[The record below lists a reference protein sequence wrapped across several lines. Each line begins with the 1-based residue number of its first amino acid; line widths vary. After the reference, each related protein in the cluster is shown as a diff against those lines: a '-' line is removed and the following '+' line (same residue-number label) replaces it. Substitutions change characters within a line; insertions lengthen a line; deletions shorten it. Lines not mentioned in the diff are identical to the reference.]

1 MLQCMIIE
9 DEPLARRLLEQ
20 YIDKTPTLHLSHS
33 FNNPLAALDV
43 LRTDPPQILFLDVQM
58 PEITGITLLKI
69 LQNKPQ
75 IILTTAFSE
84 YALESYEFDVTD
96 YLLKPITYERF
107 LKAAD
112 KATERHDQIQSLK
125 TIPEDNPQSKAEW
138 NDQFIFVKDGT
149 VMLKVMLKDIMYI
162 EGLKDYVKFHLPDKK
177 ITTLQRMKN
186 LEELL
191 SPDYFIRV
199 HNSYIV
205 SISWIESIQRDKIQ
219 IKGNVIPISD
229 SYRKS
234 FMNHIDNLNRGI

>member
-1 MLQCMIIE
+1 M
-9 DEPLARRLLEQ
+9 
-20 YIDKTPTLHLSHS
+20 
-33 FNNPLAALDV
+33 
-43 LRTDPPQILFLDVQM
+43 
-58 PEITGITLLKI
+58 
-69 LQNKPQ
+69 
-75 IILTTAFSE
+75 
-84 YALESYEFDVTD
+84 
-96 YLLKPITYERF
+96 
-107 LKAAD
+107 
-112 KATERHDQIQSLK
+112 
-125 TIPEDNPQSKAEW
+125 PQSKAEW

-162 EGLKDYVKFHLPDKK
+162 EGLKDYVKFHLPEKK

-205 SISWIESIQRDKIQ
+205 SISCIESIQRDKIQ